1 MPYKSNADYRAY
13 RKSYY
18 QKNKANWNKN
28 RKVIPHDTVKYKA
41 YTSNNMEAYLTRSSR
56 NSAKQR
62 GLEHTITKDDVVIP
76 THCPLLGVELVYGNT
91 SLDRIDNTKGYIP
104 GNVEVLSSQA
114 NYMKRNATINE
125 LKTFA
130 TNILRHYC

>member
-1 MPYKSNADYRAY
+1 MNKKEYHRQ
-13 RKSYY
+13 YY
-18 QKNKANWNKN
+18 IKNKSKWQEGYNKD
-28 RKVIPHDTVKYKA
+28 KPSPPFVKAKYDA
-41 YTSNNMEAYLTRSSR
+41 WVSNNMEAYLVRSSLHG
-56 NSAKQR
+56 AKQR

-91 SLDRIDNTKGYIP
+91 SLDRIDNTKGYVP

-130 TNILRHYC
+130 TNILSHYS

>member
-1 MPYKSNADYRAY
+1 MNKKEYHRQ
-13 RKSYY
+13 YY
-18 QKNKANWNKN
+18 IKNKSKWQEGYNKDQPSRPFN
-28 RKVIPHDTVKYKA
+28 KVKYDA
-41 YTSNNMEAYLTRSSR
+41 WVSNNMELHLVNSSR
-56 NSAKQR
+56 NGSKQR
-62 GLEHTITKDDVVIP
+62 GLEHTITVDDVVIP

-91 SLDRIDNTKGYIP
+91 SLDRIDNTKGYVP

-130 TNILRHYC
+130 TNILCHYS